1 MCGIMEEKNKKK
13 ANKWAII
20 LVVLAA
26 LALLSF
32 LFSSLISVFF
42 DISDAGNVAMVDV
55 DGVITLGRSSVFS
68 DTLSSDDVVGFI
80 KKADENPA
88 IKAIIININSPGGS
102 PVGTDEIANAI
113 KKANKT
119 TVAVIREVGASGGY
133 WIASSADHVIA
144 NRMSITGS
152 IGVIG
157 SYLEF
162 SGLLERYNM
171 TYERLVAGK
180 YKDIGTPLKELA
192 PDERKIIQGILDEL
206 HNGFIVEVANNRKLP
221 ESKVREIA
229 TGVILTGKQAKE
241 LGLVDELGGI
251 EEAKIYVNK
260 TLNIT
265 PTITEYKKPVTLADI
280 ISEIVS
286 KQSFSLGEGIGS
298 ALVERRTGI
307 SI

>member
-1 MCGIMEEKNKKK
+1 MEEKNKKK
-13 ANKWAII
+13 VNKWAVI

-42 DISDAGNVAMVDV
+42 DISDAGNVAMVDL
-55 DGVITLGRSSVFS
+55 DGVITLGQSSVFS

-119 TVAVIREVGASGGY
+119 TVAVVREVGASGGY
-133 WIASSADHVIA
+133 WIASSADYIIA

-162 SGLLERYNM
+162 SGFLERYNM

-192 PDERKIIQGILDEL
+192 PDERKIIQDILDEL
-206 HNGFIVEVANNRKLP
+206 HNEFIIEVAKNRKLP
-221 ESKVREIA
+221 ESKVKEFA
-229 TGVILTGKQAKE
+229 TGAIFTGKQAKE

-251 EEAKIYVNK
+251 EEAKNYINK

-265 PTITEYKKPVTLADI
+265 PVITEYKKPVTLADI
-280 ISEIVS
+280 LSGIVS